1 MGLISP
7 AKTAGAGVALFAQL
21 AAAAHHVID
30 LSQQKW
36 TLMSPNFENITVPG
50 KVPSHAHVDLY
61 AANIISDPL
70 IELNDFD
77 LRWIGNSNWTYTGEI
92 EGLYDHGAAND
103 LLQVQDLTGRRQ
115 TSNDLASYLV
125 FNGLDTYAAVEF
137 CGEHIGNADN
147 QFRQWVFDISEVL
160 ASCTAPQPL
169 LTVKFGATPNI
180 SAAIAA
186 EPGQET
192 WPAGI
197 NEVYEIPNRWFVRKE
212 QSDFGWDWG
221 PAFVPVGIWQ
231 PAYLVQLDGPG
242 SIYVKNSAFDLYREG
257 QLNNLPPDQTA
268 NWIFNASID
277 VVGNIPDGAQLRYT
291 IVDSVSLEE
300 ISSGSLGDV
309 ENGGDVVTG
318 IATLDPSQ
326 YELWWPNGLG
336 AQKLYNV
343 TVDII
348 SNDETIASVNKR
360 MGFRTIVLNME
371 PISELELSQGII
383 NGSNFHF
390 EVNGHVFYAK
400 GSNFVPPDPFWPRV
414 TFEHIHEM
422 LSDVVDANQNM
433 LRVWSSGAYSPDF
446 MYDIADE
453 MGILLWCE
461 FQFSVSLYPVAPAF
475 LENVRQE
482 AVYQVRRAN
491 HHPSLALWAGGNE
504 MEKDE
509 LPAVKSSAPS
519 QYERYLS
526 EYLLLF
532 LDTLLPAVYG
542 NSHSISYM
550 PCSTNN
556 GYLELNFSL
565 PIPFVDRLYNTTPG
579 YLYGDSDFYDYDP
592 THAFDINKYVVGR
605 FANEFG
611 FPSMPSL
618 ETWREAIPEDQLFFN
633 STMAVLRNH
642 HYPPGSLTTN
652 NTADPLRGMGEMTR
666 GVQQWYPAPAKT
678 DSVANFAAW
687 CHSTQVFQADFY
699 HTKIQYY
706 RAGSGLP
713 QRQLGSLYWQLN
725 DVWQAPTWSTREYD
739 GRWKVTFYA
748 IKDIFQPV
756 IIAPVFNVTAGV
768 LEIFA
773 VSDLW
778 DDISG
783 EASWEWI
790 GYDGKSVG
798 TPDASVQS
806 QKFTVSPVNST
817 VLARINITELTT
829 SGGLPASNA
838 VLIANITATG
848 TSPNS
853 QGTKTYS
860 HSNYFTAT
868 PLSKAKL
875 IDPGLTIRHDGDAFT
890 VTAEKGVSAFTWIA
904 LDPSDAAAIVT
915 FDDNG
920 FWLRQG
926 QNKTVGYRV
935 QGESSGWESR
945 VTVSSIWNNTLS
957 S

>member
-1 MGLISP
+1 MRLISSIETMG
-7 AKTAGAGVALFAQL
+7 TAATLFTQLVASTNN
-21 AAAAHHVID
+21 VID
-30 LSQQKW
+30 LSKQKW
-36 TLMSPNFENITVPG
+36 TLSSPNFNNISVPG

-61 AANIISDPL
+61 AAEIINDPL

-77 LRWIGNSNWTYTGEI
+77 LRWVGENNWTYTSEV
-92 EGLYDHGAAND
+92 EGLYNHGTID
-103 LLQVQDLTGRRQ
+103 MLQVQDLAGRRQ
-115 TSNDLASYLV
+115 NSNDLASYLV

-137 CGEHIGNADN
+137 CGEHIANADN

-160 ASCTAPQPL
+160 AACTAPQPQ

-180 SAAIAA
+180 SAAVAA

-192 WPAGI
+192 WPDGI
-197 NEVYEIPNRWFVRKE
+197 DEVYEIPNRQFVRKE

-231 PAYLVQLDGPG
+231 PAYLVQLDG
-242 SIYVKNSAFDLYREG
+242 SSSVYVKNSAFDLYRKG
-257 QLNNLPPDQTA
+257 QLNNLPPDQTSD
-268 NWIFNASID
+268 WIFNASVD
-277 VVGNIPDGAQLRYT
+277 VVGTIPEGAQMRYT
-291 IVDSVSLEE
+291 ILDSDSHDQV
-300 ISSGSLGDV
+300 SSGDFGNV
-309 ENGGDVVTG
+309 TNGGDVVTG
-318 IATLDPSQ
+318 VATLDASK

-336 AQKLYNV
+336 AQKLYNMS
-343 TVDII
+343 VDVI
-348 SNDETIASVNKR
+348 SDGKAIASVNKR
-360 MGFRTIVLNME
+360 MGFRTIVLSME
-371 PISELELSQGII
+371 PISDLDLSRSII

-390 EVNGHVFYAK
+390 EINGHVFYAK
-400 GSNFVPPDPFWPRV
+400 GSNFVPPDPFWPRI
-414 TFEHIHEM
+414 TFEHIHEI

-433 LRVWSSGAYSPDF
+433 LRVWSSGAYAPDF
-446 MYDIADE
+446 MYDLADE

-461 FQFSVSLYPVAPAF
+461 FQFSVSLYPVAPSF

-509 LPAVKSSAPS
+509 LPAVKSRFPS

-526 EYLLLF
+526 EYLELF
-532 LDTLLPAVYG
+532 LNTLLPTVYG

-565 PIPFVDRLYNTTPG
+565 PVPFVDRLYNTTPG
-579 YLYGDSDFYDYDP
+579 YLYGDSDFYDYNAA
-592 THAFDINKYVVGR
+592 HAFDINKYIVGR

-611 FPSMPSL
+611 FHSMPSL
-618 ETWREAIPEDQLFFN
+618 ETWREAIPEDQLHFN
-633 STMAVLRNH
+633 STMTVLRNH

-652 NTADPLRGMGEMTR
+652 NTADPLRGMGEMTL
-666 GVQQWYPAPAKT
+666 GVQLWYPTPAKT
-678 DSVANFAAW
+678 DSIANFAAW
-687 CHSTQVFQADFY
+687 CHATQVFQADFY

-706 RAGSGLP
+706 RAGSGMP

-725 DVWQAPTWSTREYD
+725 DIWQAPTWSSREYN
-739 GRWKVTFYA
+739 GRWKVNFYA
-748 IKDIFQPV
+748 TKDIFQPV
-756 IIAPVFNVTAGV
+756 IIAPIFNVTTGV
-768 LEIFA
+768 LEIYA

-778 DDISG
+778 SDVTG

-790 GYDGKSVG
+790 GYDGNPVG
-798 TPDASVQS
+798 SSDATVS
-806 QKFTVSPVNST
+806 QKFTVGPVNST
-817 VLARINITELTT
+817 VLAKMNITALTS
-829 SGGLPASNA
+829 SGDLPASNA

-848 TSPNS
+848 TPPNS

-868 PLSKAKL
+868 PLSKAEL
-875 IDPGLTIRHDGDAFT
+875 IDPGLTIRREGKTFT

-904 LDPSDAAAIVT
+904 LDPNDAGAIVT

-926 QNKTVGYRV
+926 QSKTVGYRV
-935 QGESSGWESR
+935 RGASNGWESR
-945 VTVSSIWNNTLS
+945 VTVSSIWNDTLS